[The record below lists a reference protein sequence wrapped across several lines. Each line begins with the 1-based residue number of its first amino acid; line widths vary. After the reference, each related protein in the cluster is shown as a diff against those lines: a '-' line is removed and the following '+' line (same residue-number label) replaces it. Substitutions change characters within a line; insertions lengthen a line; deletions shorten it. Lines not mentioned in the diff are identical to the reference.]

1 MVYVILQHTAV
12 RTERTISKRWE
23 MSYRDETK
31 DNKLILLIALLH
43 PKKKGEAP
51 RQPIWQWKGWT
62 GQPLTFER
70 VTCLES

>member
-43 PKKKGEAP
+43 PKK
-51 RQPIWQWKGWT
+51 R
-62 GQPLTFER
+62 ER
-70 VTCLES
+70 LQGNLFGNGKAGLDSL